1 MRTLDIHTRVALKN
15 ILFTTDFSPAADAAL
30 PFAIQIARRYGAKL
44 HGVHVRPFDLYTG
57 VPPASWPV
65 LAEETEKAIKENTE
79 RLENELRDV
88 PHNIVVGQGDIWE
101 VLATVI
107 QENDIDLIV
116 LGTQGRT
123 GIEKMLMGS
132 VAEEIFR
139 RAMCPVMT
147 VGPHVSV
154 DPARAVE
161 MHQIL
166 YATNLK
172 PESQAATPYAVS
184 LAEENQACLTLLH
197 VCENLKTGDLLDPAQ
212 YIEPTLRVL
221 GSLVPEEAGLWCRPE
236 CIVET
241 GDPAEKILEVA
252 ERRQADLIVL
262 GVRGEKGVPGAATH
276 LDRAIAHK
284 IVVGARCP
292 VLTVRC

>member
-79 RLENELRDV
+79 RLEHELRDV

-123 GIEKMLMGS
+123 GI
-132 VAEEIFR
+132 F
-139 RAMCPVMT
+139 
-147 VGPHVSV
+147 
-154 DPARAVE
+154 
-161 MHQIL
+161 
-166 YATNLK
+166 
-172 PESQAATPYAVS
+172 TPR
-184 LAEENQACLTLLH
+184 
-197 VCENLKTGDLLDPAQ
+197 
-212 YIEPTLRVL
+212 I
-221 GSLVPEEAGLWCRPE
+221 
-236 CIVET
+236 
-241 GDPAEKILEVA
+241 
-252 ERRQADLIVL
+252 
-262 GVRGEKGVPGAATH
+262 
-276 LDRAIAHK
+276 
-284 IVVGARCP
+284 
-292 VLTVRC
+292 